1 VSGTHPTE
9 ASSTSTLLSYL
20 GFLDDAAVAVD
31 ALYEMGDLVAAED
44 LDAIVADLEAL
55 LEDTGDL
62 EEGSD
67 LENDLLSE
75 VDEDGAHE
83 IATELPEDETHDDD
97 LDFAWER
104 GPYDPTRI
112 ARFND
117 DSDGDLEFVYLAQ
130 SETVHT

>member
-1 VSGTHPTE
+1 MRGIHPTE
-9 ASSTSTLLSYL
+9 PSPFSTLRSFL

-31 ALYEMGDLVAAED
+31 ALYKMGDLVAAED

-55 LEDTGDL
+55 LEDTGDY
-62 EEGSD
+62 EEGGD

-104 GPYDPTRI
+104 GPYDPNCI

-117 DSDGDLEFVYLAQ
+117 DSDGDLEFLFLAE
-130 SETVHT
+130 SESAHP

>member
-1 VSGTHPTE
+1 MREAFASAPTLPP
-9 ASSTSTLLSYL
+9 AVLA
-20 GFLDDAAVAVD
+20 FAAFVQETADLVD
-31 ALYEMGDLVAAED
+31 RLYEAGALRAATD
-44 LDAIVADLEAL
+44 LDALVTTLEEL
-55 LEDTGDL
+55 LEDVGDF
-62 EEGSD
+62 EEGDD

-104 GPYDPTRI
+104 GPYDPNRI

-117 DSDGDLEFVYLAQ
+117 DSDGDLDFQYHAQ
-130 SETVHT
+130 STTVHT

>member
-1 VSGTHPTE
+1 VSGIHPSE
-9 ASSTSTLLSYL
+9 SSLSAALRSYL
-20 GFLDDAAVAVD
+20 GFLTDAAVAVD

-55 LEDTGDL
+55 LEDTGDF
-62 EEGSD
+62 EEGGD

-104 GPYDPTRI
+104 GPYDPNRV
-112 ARFND
+112 ARYHD
-117 DSDGDLEFVYLAQ
+117 ESDGDLEFLHPAG
-130 SETVHT
+130 SEVVHP

>member
-9 ASSTSTLLSYL
+9 LIPISELRSYL
-20 GFLDDAAVAVD
+20 AFLDDAAVAVD

-83 IATELPEDETHDDD
+83 IATEFPEDETHDDD

-104 GPYDPTRI
+104 GPYDPNRV

-117 DSDGDLEFVYLAQ
+117 ESDGDLEFEYLVE
-130 SETVHT
+130 SETVRP

>member
-1 VSGTHPTE
+1 VSGTHPAE
-9 ASSTSTLLSYL
+9 ASSISTLRSFL
-20 GFLDDAAVAVD
+20 GFLDDAAAAVD
-31 ALYEMGDLVAAED
+31 ALYEVGDLVAAED

-55 LEDTGDL
+55 LEDTGDF
-62 EEGSD
+62 EEGGD

-83 IATELPEDETHDDD
+83 RPTELPEDETHDDD

-104 GPYDPTRI
+104 GRYDPNRI

-117 DSDGDLEFVYLAQ
+117 ESDGDLEFLYVAE
-130 SETVHT
+130 SKTTHP

>member
-1 VSGTHPTE
+1 MSGNQPAET
-9 ASSTSTLLSYL
+9 SSTSTLRSFL

-55 LEDTGDL
+55 LEDTGDY
-62 EEGSD
+62 EEGDD

-83 IATELPEDETHDDD
+83 RPTELPEDETHDDD

-104 GPYDPTRI
+104 GRYDPSRRL
-112 ARFND
+112 RFHD
-117 DSDGDLEFVYLAQ
+117 DGDGDLDFAD
-130 SETVHT
+130 SASSR

>member
-1 VSGTHPTE
+1 MSGTHPTE
-9 ASSTSTLLSYL
+9 ASPTSVLRSYL
-20 GFLDDAAVAVD
+20 GFLADAAAAVD
-31 ALYEMGDLVAAED
+31 ALYDMGDLVAAED

-55 LEDTGDL
+55 LEDTGDF
-62 EEGSD
+62 EEAGD

-97 LDFAWER
+97 LDLAWER
-104 GPYDPTRI
+104 GPYDPNRV

-117 DSDGDLEFVYLAQ
+117 ESDGDLEFLYAA
-130 SETVHT
+130 ENEAAHT

>member
-1 VSGTHPTE
+1 MSGIHPTE
-9 ASSTSTLLSYL
+9 LTPIPTLHSYL
-20 GFLDDAAVAVD
+20 GFLADAAVAID

-55 LEDTGDL
+55 LEDTGDF
-62 EEGSD
+62 EECGD

-104 GPYDPTRI
+104 GPYDPNRV

-117 DSDGDLEFVYLAQ
+117 ESDGDLDFCAEARAGP
-130 SETVHT
+130 